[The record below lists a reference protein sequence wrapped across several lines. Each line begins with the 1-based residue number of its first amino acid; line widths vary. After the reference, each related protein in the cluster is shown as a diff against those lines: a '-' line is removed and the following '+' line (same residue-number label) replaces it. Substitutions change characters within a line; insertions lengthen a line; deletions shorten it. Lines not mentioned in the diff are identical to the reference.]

1 MREVEINVGCE
12 EVNMK
17 ESVFLRIF
25 YFLSAF
31 SLLSLFPSSLPVATT
46 PQRSVG
52 QRAHF
57 LLQHEASSRP
67 VTWEIGNQ
75 PICLSLWI
83 RVIGYVLLAPILRS
97 LSPHPLLAGH
107 RAVYLRSHWG
117 QRGMSYELMLVYVYA
132 WRSLNHTVHRAWYS
146 RSCLLFFL
154 YTCFPDTVDR

>member
-57 LLQHEASSRP
+57 LLQHEAPSHP
-67 VTWEIGNQ
+67 VTGEIGNQ
-75 PICLSLWI
+75 SRVFTPCLFPGWGVPRFSRPGHAMFSLHWKGRNGEVCEYTVSCLCSISAGCDQSSLW
-83 RVIGYVLLAPILRS
+83 LL
-97 LSPHPLLAGH
+97 
-107 RAVYLRSHWG
+107 
-117 QRGMSYELMLVYVYA
+117 
-132 WRSLNHTVHRAWYS
+132 
-146 RSCLLFFL
+146 
-154 YTCFPDTVDR
+154 